1 MSRRPPKST
10 RTYTLSPYTTLFR
23 SGYAVACAFGTRRT
37 GRQRAVDARFAGIHQ
52 GPFQALPALWR
63 TGARTP
69 ARPLAALRDVPA
81 GRDALPHP
89 LADQRLRPD
98 QMAAHAD
105 DGRHDAGR
113 PATHTRGGLGRASG
127 REKVGTCV

>member
-89 LADQRLRPD
+89 LADQRLR
-98 QMAAHAD
+98 QI
-105 DGRHDAGR
+105 
-113 PATHTRGGLGRASG
+113 GRASW
-127 REKVGTCV
+127 RERGCQDG